1 MVPTAPNGA
10 EGQLMYT
17 SRSRSRSPLSISLIV
32 LVCACLG
39 GMPGAAQALEAGDKA
54 PAFSA
59 PTLGGDGHVSLA
71 AYKGKVVYLDFWA
84 SWCAP
89 CLTSLP
95 LLEELR
101 KELAGQ
107 DFQILAVNVD
117 KDRDKAKR
125 FLARHPIGYPSVSD
139 PEGKLPETFGLKTMP
154 TSFLIDRNGVIRHIH
169 DGFRPSDMAGLK
181 DRIRALLEK

>member
-1 MVPTAPNGA
+1 
-10 EGQLMYT
+10 MYT
-17 SRSRSRSPLSISLIV
+17 SRSRSRSSFSISLAV
-32 LVCACLG
+32 LICAWTG
-39 GMPGAAQALEAGDKA
+39 VAPGTAQALEEGDRA

-59 PTLGGDGHVSLA
+59 PALDGDGKLSLA
-71 AYKGKVVYLDFWA
+71 AYKGKVVFLDFWA

-95 LLEELR
+95 MLEELR

-125 FLARHPIGYPSVSD
+125 FLGRHPIGYPSVSD
-139 PEGKLPETFGLKTMP
+139 PEGKLPATFELKAMP
-154 TSFLIDRNGVIRHIH
+154 TSFLIDRKGVIRHIH
-169 DGFRPSDMAGLK
+169 DGFRPSDMNGLK

>member
-1 MVPTAPNGA
+1 
-10 EGQLMYT
+10 MYT
-17 SRSRSRSPLSISLIV
+17 YRARSRSLLTILLTL
-32 LVCACLG
+32 LVCVWLG
-39 GMPGAAQALEAGDKA
+39 GSPGTAQALEEGDKA

-59 PTLGGDGHVSLA
+59 PELDGDAKLSLS
-71 AYKGKVVYLDFWA
+71 AYRGKVVFLDFWA

-101 KELAGQ
+101 KELADQ

-117 KDRDKAKR
+117 KDREKAKR
-125 FLARHPIGYPSVSD
+125 FLSRHPIGYPSVSA
-139 PEGKLPETFGLKTMP
+139 PAGKLPETFELKTMP
-154 TSFLIDRNGVIRHIH
+154 TSFLIDRDGVIRHIH
-169 DGFRPSDMAGLK
+169 DGFRPSDMDGIK